1 MRSILNKYPQALIV
15 AILIVAFII
24 RLTGI
29 GFGLPLWLVGDE
41 PTLIFGAL
49 KMLELKTIIP
59 AAHREVFALT
69 FYYTPF
75 ISYLYLFPFLAYIG
89 ISFFIKGVDVNTLS
103 LLMRSDPSAFFL
115 MARFLAVLVGT
126 GTVYLSYALGLRL
139 FKNKTMALYAAG
151 FLALSF
157 LHSNFSHWARHWI
170 YAAFLLSALMLV
182 LLHEEWPSAK
192 RYFVSAILSG
202 MGVGI
207 APQMGLTALFIVL
220 WYLIYDRR
228 SLFKDVKTLWF
239 WGSIAVFVCLV
250 LLVYVLWP
258 QPFFVARNAP
268 DSIFY
273 HKTLSG
279 LFHDYWMYIRSVI
292 KGDPLLSVFAFF
304 GALAGFQKYK
314 RLFFV
319 GIIFLA
325 SYVAIFYYSFLNMDR
340 YILPFYPLFALCAGF
355 GLWCISQR
363 LRRRFQFFL
372 VFSLIALM
380 IAPLLYL
387 DLLFLRNDSRIQ
399 ALDWIYREVSG
410 GSKIAVLAPLTRLP
424 GLPSAVMEL
433 ESIQPQALRNADKAE
448 KQLTMTQQNRKAFH
462 ALNLEAVSD
471 SSFFAHLSDYL
482 ETQGYEYIVFNPE
495 FLLSKKADSSFL
507 ASGAELE
514 YIHGDETP
522 EGLPF
527 TDGFNGGLPNL
538 LRTRQLGPEI
548 IIRRL
553 N

>member
-1 MRSILNKYPQALIV
+1 
-15 AILIVAFII
+15 
-24 RLTGI
+24 
-29 GFGLPLWLVGDE
+29 
-41 PTLIFGAL
+41 
-49 KMLELKTIIP
+49 
-59 AAHREVFALT
+59 
-69 FYYTPF
+69 
-75 ISYLYLFPFLAYIG
+75 
-89 ISFFIKGVDVNTLS
+89 
-103 LLMRSDPSAFFL
+103 
-115 MARFLAVLVGT
+115 
-126 GTVYLSYALGLRL
+126 
-139 FKNKTMALYAAG
+139 
-151 FLALSF
+151 
-157 LHSNFSHWARHWI
+157 
-170 YAAFLLSALMLV
+170 
-182 LLHEEWPSAK
+182 
-192 RYFVSAILSG
+192 
-202 MGVGI
+202 
-207 APQMGLTALFIVL
+207 
-220 WYLIYDRR
+220 
-228 SLFKDVKTLWF
+228 
-239 WGSIAVFVCLV
+239 
-250 LLVYVLWP
+250 
-258 QPFFVARNAP
+258 
-268 DSIFY
+268 
-273 HKTLSG
+273 
-279 LFHDYWMYIRSVI
+279 
-292 KGDPLLSVFAFF
+292 
-304 GALAGFQKYK
+304 
-314 RLFFV
+314 
-319 GIIFLA
+319 
-325 SYVAIFYYSFLNMDR
+325 
-340 YILPFYPLFALCAGF
+340 
-355 GLWCISQR
+355 
-363 LRRRFQFFL
+363 
-372 VFSLIALM
+372 M